1 MYEVKDMD
9 FAFGWWNGTF
19 TEKHSFAKVS
29 KWFGTFTEKHSFAKV
44 SKKLIKT
51 ITFLSNL
58 RKCLTK
64 RYHHLIWGILC
75 SKVLPNKKNPQLKW
89 RHLIW
94 GDKKGGKK
102 YYILHLKSISLREIC
117 LLLMTSIFFPLLM
130 WKQEILKPHI
140 LWPIDKILFFDKN
153 PATSHDVTVTSYE
166 VGNPMWGST

>member
-1 MYEVKDMD
+1 MLFHLPWRRIFTKKKWNLLKSMYEVKDMD
-9 FAFGWWNGTF
+9 FAFGWWNQ
-19 TEKHSFAKVS
+19 
-29 KWFGTFTEKHSFAKV
+29 TFTEKHSFAKV

-94 GDKKGGKK
+94 GDTIVEKRVLYFTFKIYQSEGN
-102 YYILHLKSISLREIC
+102 
-117 LLLMTSIFFPLLM
+117 LLALNDFHIFFHY
-130 WKQEILKPHI
+130 WCESRKYRNHI
-140 LWPIDKILFFDKN
+140 LFDLLIKYCFLTKI
-153 PATSHDVTVTSYE
+153 
-166 VGNPMWGST
+166 

>member
-1 MYEVKDMD
+1 MLCYSIYREGGFSTQKNWNLLKSMYEVKDMD

-64 RYHHLIWGILC
+64 GYHHLIWGILC
-75 SKVLPNKKNPQLKW
+75 NTFLPNKNISSIEVTSPHIRGHDRWK
-89 RHLIW
+89 
-94 GDKKGGKK
+94 
-102 YYILHLKSISLREIC
+102 KSI
-117 LLLMTSIFFPLLM
+117 IFY
-130 WKQEILKPHI
+130 I
-140 LWPIDKILFFDKN
+140 
-153 PATSHDVTVTSYE
+153 
-166 VGNPMWGST
+166 